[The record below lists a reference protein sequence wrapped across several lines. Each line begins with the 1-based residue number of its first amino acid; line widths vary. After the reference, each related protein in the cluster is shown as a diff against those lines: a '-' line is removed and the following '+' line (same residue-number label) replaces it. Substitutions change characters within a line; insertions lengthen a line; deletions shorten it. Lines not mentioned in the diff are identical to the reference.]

1 MRLSGLVLRLVVA
14 VCLPVSLAPVPA
26 VAQEAP
32 AGSDRPDDEVSSL
45 RSSARA
51 LGRDL
56 GHLVETPRLVRLLG
70 GLAVGGAMANS
81 DLDQDLY
88 DDYWDWSAGED
99 LADLSSAGK
108 SLGEAEIVLP
118 LAIVPGLILG
128 LEESPEQAPLGRFWR
143 RTARAYL
150 IGAPTLYYVQQLTGG
165 ERPGDPEGSSWRPF
179 EGNHGLSGHA
189 FLGAVPFLTL
199 ARQSDNR
206 WAKAGAIA
214 LSTLPAWS
222 RVEDGEHYWS
232 QVALG
237 WLLAWEMTG
246 AVADS
251 GEERRYAVVPLV
263 REGGGG
269 LSVHL
274 SLP

>member
-1 MRLSGLVLRLVVA
+1 MRSLTSRVRFAVV
-14 VCLPVSLAPVPA
+14 VCLLVGSPVSAQNAPD
-26 VAQEAP
+26 AP
-32 AGSDRPDDEVSSL
+32 AETDEESSL

-81 DLDQDLY
+81 DVDQDLY
-88 DDYWDWSAGED
+88 DDYRDWSAGED
-99 LADLSSAGK
+99 LADLSSGAK
-108 SLGEAEIVLP
+108 VFGEAAIVLP

-128 LEESPEQAPLGRFWR
+128 LEETPDQRPVGRTWR

-189 FLGAVPFLTL
+189 FLGAVPFLTV

-222 RVEDGEHYWS
+222 RVEDGDHYWS

-237 WLLAWEMTG
+237 WLLAWEVTG
-246 AVADS
+246 AVAES
-251 GEERRYAVVPLV
+251 GDERRVAVMPLAV
-263 REGGGG
+263 EGGGG
-269 LSVHL
+269 VRVSVR
-274 SLP
+274 LP